1 MSSLRL
7 QRWDASRD
15 GVLTA
20 HRLRQ
25 RLEAQGLWVT
35 ERRLAPGSSHKVPAV
50 DYDVLHVVLTGLLK
64 VSVGTDSVV
73 LGSGDTLFVP
83 AGTAG
88 AFDILGSAPAVV
100 YAGAFLSHGPHP
112 SPRAGAPSVK

>member
-35 ERRLAPGSSHKVPAV
+35 ERRFAPGAAHTVPAV

-64 VSVGTDSVV
+64 VTVGTESVV
-73 LGSGDTLFVP
+73 LGAGDTLFVP
-83 AGTAG
+83 ARTAG
-88 AFDILGSAPAVV
+88 LFDILGSAPAVI
-100 YAGAFLSHGPHP
+100 YAGAFLSQGPRP
-112 SPRAGAPSVK
+112 SHRVGASSIE